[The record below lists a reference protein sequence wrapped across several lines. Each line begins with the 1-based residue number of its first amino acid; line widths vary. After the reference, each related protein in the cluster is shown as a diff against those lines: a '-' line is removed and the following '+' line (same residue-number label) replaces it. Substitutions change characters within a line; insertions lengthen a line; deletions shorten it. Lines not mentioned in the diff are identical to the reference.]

1 MLQHHF
7 ATKAGRIKA
16 VDDHVLTLVLTAI
29 SQPIPEQIDSV
40 AEIGSR
46 VTRIIAE
53 QTDIADYLGRAL
65 LDGSP
70 LGAAIFDALVG
81 FGTARWNQRGA
92 RTTTALDGQTLSPA
106 TRLRYVDGVSPQNWA
121 KARVNEL
128 RLSKPTAVD
137 VSCTDCPGEAS
148 SAIARSIRACSR

>member
-1 MLQHHF
+1 LLQHHF
-7 ATKAGRIKA
+7 ATKAGLIKA

-46 VTRIIAE
+46 VTRTIAE
-53 QTDIADYLGRAL
+53 QTDIADYLGPAL

-92 RTTTALDGQTLSPA
+92 RGTFRND
-106 TRLRYVDGVSPQNWA
+106 N
-121 KARVNEL
+121 
-128 RLSKPTAVD
+128 
-137 VSCTDCPGEAS
+137 
-148 SAIARSIRACSR
+148 RA